1 MYDYVPMSTV
11 LLKVT
16 RGGRAGGSGVRETEG
31 EKANL
36 CAVAG
41 MQKQQVT
48 GRQVSMLPREW

>member
-1 MYDYVPMSTV
+1 MYDCVPMSTV

-16 RGGRAGGSGVRETEG
+16 RGGRAGGRGERETEG
-31 EKANL
+31 EKTNL